1 MSGTTLTPEEQ
12 AEQEDRN
19 LLRQHNQDIQEV
31 MQLLIDGN
39 TRAVAKKKTQEAN
52 DRLTVKG
59 KGGMVFHPYR
69 GKRVPVTQEAS
80 NYLALGEA
88 MELALTTSQ
97 YSADLQRTLVTLA
110 RKKASVLERLLK
122 RKGV

>member
-1 MSGTTLTPEEQ
+1 MSGATLTPEEQ

-52 DRLTVKG
+52 DRL
-59 KGGMVFHPYR
+59 MVFHPYR
-69 GKRVPVTQEAS
+69 GKRVSVTQEAS

-97 YSADLQRTLVTLA
+97 FNADLQRALATLA

>member
-97 YSADLQRTLVTLA
+97 FNADLQRALATLA